1 MKNDRFFTC
10 LKLIDRKWSELNGT
24 EEITEETTKETRTA
38 MNELETTKEPNP
50 ETTKEPNPETTNPG
64 DEIIILLSELTDIM
78 TIHCVLVIPSKHLQQ
93 KTSN

>member
-24 EEITEETTKETRTA
+24 EETRTA
-38 MNELETTKEPNP
+38 MNELETMK
-50 ETTKEPNPETTNPG
+50 ETTNPG

>member
-24 EEITEETTKETRTA
+24 EEITKETRTA
-38 MNELETTKEPNP
+38 MNELETTNP
-50 ETTKEPNPETTNPG
+50 ETTKETTKEPNPETTNPG

>member
-24 EEITEETTKETRTA
+24 EEITEEITKETRTA
-38 MNELETTKEPNP
+38 MNEL

>member
-10 LKLIDRKWSELNGT
+10 LKLFDRKWSELNGT
-24 EEITEETTKETRTA
+24 EEITKETTQGITTA

-50 ETTKEPNPETTNPG
+50 ETTFPG

-78 TIHCVLVIPSKHLQQ
+78 TIHCVLVIPTKHLQQ